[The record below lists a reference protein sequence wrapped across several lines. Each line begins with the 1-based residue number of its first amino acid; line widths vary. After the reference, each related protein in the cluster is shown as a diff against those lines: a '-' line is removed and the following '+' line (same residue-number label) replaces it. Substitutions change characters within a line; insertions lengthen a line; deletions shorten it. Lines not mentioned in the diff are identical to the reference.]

1 MRHFPLPVTAA
12 TQVGSQH
19 AADTQQPVLL
29 IGFLNQ
35 GNLGLGYL
43 SSMLRR
49 AGYRVV
55 ILDIEQDDD
64 LLSQAAH
71 TLSPLLIGFSL
82 IFQFYLPR
90 FASLAERLRSS
101 GQTCH
106 FTIGGHFPS
115 LNPTLT
121 LEHIPHLDSVVRF
134 EGEQTLLELVGC
146 LDKQQP
152 WRDILGI
159 AYRQNHE
166 TRMNPLRPLL
176 SDLDAL
182 PYPDREHEPE
192 TILGQRAMPLL
203 ASRGC
208 ARTCSFCSIH
218 TFYRQAPGKVVRTRQ
233 PAQVIE
239 EMHHLHHARGIN
251 IFLFQDDDFPLYGK
265 AWQRW
270 ARQFV
275 AELRHSGLAGQIAW
289 KINCRADA
297 VDEALFSEMRDAGL
311 YLVYMG
317 LESGSEHG
325 LQTLNKQIDVEQ
337 NHQAVAILKKI
348 GLMFEFGFMLFDPSS
363 TLPGIRDNIRFLK
376 DIVGDGSAAAVFCRM
391 LPYEGTPIK
400 STLEAEGR
408 MRGDIS
414 NPDYDFLDPR
424 IEKLYEEVHE
434 LTSLAGWVHGHR
446 SLAPKI
452 NWAWNELAI
461 IKRLFPSIRHTRR
474 YQTNLRTITRAA
486 NQLLFTLLEDACKGH
501 EHGDSSGW
509 TEAAL
514 GQHCDRLL
522 ERLLDT
528 RNRFI
533 MSHQHGLTED
543 LRRSRLLVA

>member
-1 MRHFPLPVTAA
+1 MRHFPLPVTTAPR
-12 TQVGSQH
+12 
-19 AADTQQPVLL
+19 ADSRHSARTQQPVLL

-43 SSMLRR
+43 AATLRQ
-49 AGYRVV
+49 AGYRVE
-55 ILDIEQDDD
+55 ILDIEQDVAS
-64 LLSQAAH
+64 LCQAAQA
-71 TLSPLLIGFSL
+71 LRPLLIGFSL

-90 FASLAERLRSS
+90 FATLAERLREYD
-101 GQTCH
+101 QTCH

-134 EGEQTLLELVGC
+134 EGEQTLLELTSR
-146 LDKQQP
+146 LDKQQA
-152 WRDILGI
+152 WQDIDGI
-159 AYRQNHE
+159 AYRQDE
-166 TRMNPLRPLL
+166 RVRMNPLRPLL
-176 SDLDAL
+176 PDLDRL
-182 PYPDREHEPE
+182 PYPDREYEAE
-192 TILGQRAMPLL
+192 TILGQRAMPLI

-233 PAQVIE
+233 PVHVVE
-239 EMHHLHHARGIN
+239 EMHHLHHTRGIN

-270 ARQFV
+270 ARLFV
-275 AELRHSGLAGQIAW
+275 AELWRSGLAGRIAW

-297 VDEALFSEMRDAGL
+297 VDAALFTEMRAAGL

-325 LQTLNKQIDVEQ
+325 LQTLHKQIDVEQ
-337 NHQAVAILKKI
+337 NLRAVALLKQI
-348 GLMFEFGFMLFDPSS
+348 GMMFEFGFMLFDPSS
-363 TLPGIRDNIRFLK
+363 TLPGIRDNIRFLRE
-376 DIVGDGSAAAVFCRM
+376 IVGDGSAAVVFCRM

-408 MRGDIS
+408 MRGDIC
-414 NPDYDFLDPR
+414 NPDYDFLEPC
-424 IEKLYEEVHE
+424 IESLYKEVHE
-434 LTSLAGWVHGHR
+434 LTSMAGWVHGQR
-446 SLAPKI
+446 SLAPNI

-461 IKRLFPSIRHTRR
+461 IRRLFPSVRHSRR
-474 YQTNLRTITRAA
+474 YETNLRSITRSA
-486 NQLLFTLLEDACKGH
+486 NQLLFTMLEDACQGH
-501 EHGDSSGW
+501 ECGRTSGW
-509 TEAAL
+509 SEADL
-514 GQHCDRLL
+514 GERCDRLL
-522 ERLLDT
+522 EHLLHT

-533 MSHQHGLTED
+533 ASQQHELSKD
-543 LRRSRLLVA
+543 LRRTGLLVA